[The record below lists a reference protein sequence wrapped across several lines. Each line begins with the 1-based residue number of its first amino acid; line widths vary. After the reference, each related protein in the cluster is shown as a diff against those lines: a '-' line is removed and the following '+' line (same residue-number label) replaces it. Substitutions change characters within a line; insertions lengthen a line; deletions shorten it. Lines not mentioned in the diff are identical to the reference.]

1 MRVCIESHGSPPG
14 CIREREAH
22 SQFVG
27 RASIVR
33 DLCVTVICAA
43 TVNTVGRST
52 RQALWYSVLAV
63 RTSTLSIRLLSN
75 EFTNIYVFCCKVA
88 RRRPENNRAS
98 RGLDRKQLRAGS
110 CSFDRVADEPRERPT
125 DPLKS
130 RPLLVVPR
138 YRTTVGSTQHQGQ
151 QPARSAQHPAAE
163 PSVHAHATRTQPSHA
178 HFRDLVRP
186 AHSGGGARRLL
197 SLCAHYSVSTAGT
210 TYQISIT

>member
-1 MRVCIESHGSPPG
+1 MSLQISMCFVAKLRGGDLRTIELAG
-14 CIREREAH
+14 
-22 SQFVG
+22 
-27 RASIVR
+27 SIVSSY
-33 DLCVTVICAA
+33 VP
-43 TVNTVGRST
+43 
-52 RQALWYSVLAV
+52 V
-63 RTSTLSIRLLSN
+63 R
-75 EFTNIYVFCCKVA
+75 
-88 RRRPENNRAS
+88 
-98 RGLDRKQLRAGS
+98 G

-151 QPARSAQHPAAE
+151 QPARSTQHPAAE